1 MPSPPILIV
10 GAGPVGLTMALA
22 LRHKGVPLRI
32 IDKAAARTDK
42 SKALVIWPR
51 TLELLEIQGC
61 AQPFVDAG
69 MKCRGAH
76 IMAGQNPL
84 VHLQFDVASS
94 RYPYGLMIPQSET
107 ERVLEAQLSALGVQ
121 VERNVELLTFTD
133 RGDSVTA
140 VLRHG
145 DGREETLDC
154 TYLTACDG
162 AHSTARHT
170 LGIQFQGDTLPS
182 DWMLADIRVDGL
194 ASRDELTIIWT
205 PEGILAF
212 FPIDESRVRIIAD
225 VDLSAGADAAAPT
238 LDEVQ
243 QLLDQRGP
251 SGLRA
256 HDPVWTSRF
265 RINERKVGSYRHGRI
280 FLCGDAAHIHS
291 PAGGQGMNTG
301 MQDAFNL
308 AWKLALVMPGLAA
321 PGLLDTYSVERG
333 AVGDQVLRNA
343 GVMTQVAILRNPVL
357 RSIRNTVLGC
367 LGRHRGLRQRM
378 VNQLTELDVHYPNSP
393 LTLKT
398 SGAARF
404 PAPGQRAP
412 DVVLDAVEDASLYGI
427 LSAGRFVILS
437 VGGDSVDL
445 PDGLQ
450 TIARAVKVDTAP
462 GYQASHVYL
471 IRPDAYI
478 AISARADRA
487 SAIMTLLGQIV
498 GREPLL

>member
-1 MPSPPILIV
+1 MPSESVLIV

-22 LRHKGVPLRI
+22 LRDKGIPLRI
-32 IDKAAARTDK
+32 IDKAAAPTDK
-42 SKALVIWPR
+42 SKAMVIWPR

-69 MKCRGAH
+69 MKCRGAR
-76 IMAGQNPL
+76 IMARQRPL
-84 VHLQFDVASS
+84 VHLQFDVAHS
-94 RYPYGLMIPQSET
+94 RYAYALMIPQSET

-121 VERNVELLTFTD
+121 VERNVELLTFTET
-133 RGDSVTA
+133 GDCVTA
-140 VLRHG
+140 VLRHV
-145 DGREETLDC
+145 DGREESLAC

-162 AHSTARHT
+162 AHSTTRHV
-170 LGIQFQGDTLPS
+170 LGLQFQGDTLPS
-182 DWMLADIRVDGL
+182 DWMLADIRVEGL
-194 ASRDELTIIWT
+194 ALQNELMIIWT
-205 PEGILAF
+205 PDGILAF

-225 VDLSAGADAAAPT
+225 VDPSAGPRASAPT
-238 LDEVQ
+238 VDEVQ

-265 RINERKVGSYRHGRI
+265 RINERKVGGYRHGRV

-308 AWKLALVMPGLAA
+308 AWKLALVMQGRASPA
-321 PGLLDTYSVERG
+321 LLDTYSAERS

-367 LGRHRGLRQRM
+367 LGRLPRLRQRM
-378 VNQLTELDVHYPNSP
+378 IDQLTELDVHYPDSP

-398 SGAARF
+398 SQAARF

-412 DVVLDAVEDASLYGI
+412 DVVLDADEGAGASLYGS
-427 LSAGRFVILS
+427 LSAGKFVVLS
-437 VGGDSVDL
+437 VGGGSVDL
-445 PDGLQ
+445 PVGLQ
-450 TIARAVKVDTAP
+450 AIAMALEVDAAP
-462 GYQASHVYL
+462 GYQADHVYL

-478 AISARADRA
+478 ATSARAGRV
-487 SAIMTLLGQIV
+487 SEIMSLLGQI
-498 GREPLL
+498 RPEH